1 MERTRIQ
8 SAVPDIPFFLDVF
21 MWKKSIEKPCRD
33 PSGWVVTATMLFHL
47 DPFEELC
54 GNRRKGFKTVDSQ
67 TGPRVEGFSYHEK
80 ARHFNSFYLFSFYHS
95 VIPL

>member
-1 MERTRIQ
+1 MEEI
-8 SAVPDIPFFLDVF
+8 
-21 MWKKSIEKPCRD
+21 IEKPCRD